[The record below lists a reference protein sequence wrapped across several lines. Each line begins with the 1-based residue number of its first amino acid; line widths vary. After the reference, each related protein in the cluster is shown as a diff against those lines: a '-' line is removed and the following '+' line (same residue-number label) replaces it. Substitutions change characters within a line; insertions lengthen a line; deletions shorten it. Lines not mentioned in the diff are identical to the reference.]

1 MNRQADKQNR
11 LFSNRPTRDTIK
23 VVPQTSKEKILN
35 KSFGKKAIWEVFQMD
50 KSFKYQKR

>member
-35 KSFGKKAIWEVFQMD
+35 KSFGKKAIWE
-50 KSFKYQKR
+50 SIPNG